1 MKDYGR
7 RLHVMSLDIHWVQHN
22 DSGSA
27 SIMRTYTKDYYN
39 YDGLLPRY
47 KVPKT
52 ADIDAINAKY

>member
-1 MKDYGR
+1 
-7 RLHVMSLDIHWVQHN
+7 MSLDIHWVQHN